1 MGCGG
6 GSGSK
11 EKILG
16 PGHQHLMGQDCIGD
30 HGDRRL
36 DEGRADGQKPN
47 FAFCLVTQRPGDV
60 ASSAPMDER
69 EGATQG
75 WPTGSGPPR
84 RMGLHG
90 LAPTNLLRRARLTRS
105 ATFDFLWII

>member
-1 MGCGG
+1 
-6 GSGSK
+6 
-11 EKILG
+11 
-16 PGHQHLMGQDCIGD
+16 MGQDCIGD

-47 FAFCLVTQRPGDV
+47 LAFCLDIHSHPAPGDV